1 MCLHNIVVAVSA
13 LYNRSFDIVAVVV
26 AAAAAHE
33 CIPEIRKGIGAVVE
47 DKTSAVACIAR
58 TSALNEM
65 FLGSNIHPPHTRT
78 LHSSQS
84 DYRYQHQQ
92 HHLFYHLTWKDFSI

>member
-13 LYNRSFDIVAVVV
+13 LYNRSFDIVAVV

-33 CIPEIRKGIGAVVE
+33 CIPEMRKGAVVE
-47 DKTSAVACIAR
+47 DKTSALACIAR
-58 TSALNEM
+58 TSALNMM
-65 FLGSNIHPPHTRT
+65 FSGSNIHPPHTRT